1 MQVFEIKY
9 LTLSEIV
16 GINMI
21 DIVIKDSDLRK
32 AAEAGM
38 DEFVGIFVQ
47 TIKDAIGGE
56 LTAEAMQQLNSDQ
69 ITLLGYD
76 ILHEE
81 VMDGG
86 FIQLIHNGYG
96 GFIYKNPFAKAL
108 REWGL
113 RDLYRIINKS
123 HSYYNMYHERI
134 EQECTDEEFMALFEA
149 MPQFDD
155 CDDAFVE
162 GEEQFTAMVAA
173 YIDDHIEDF
182 AKIDKEQ

>member
-1 MQVFEIKY
+1 
-9 LTLSEIV
+9 
-16 GINMI
+16 MI

-47 TIKDAIGGE
+47 TIKEAIGGE

-76 ILHEE
+76 ILREE

-113 RDLYRIINKS
+113 RDLYRIINKKIGRAS
-123 HSYYNMYHERI
+123 CRER
-134 EQECTDEEFMALFEA
+134 
-149 MPQFDD
+149 
-155 CDDAFVE
+155 V
-162 GEEQFTAMVAA
+162 
-173 YIDDHIEDF
+173 
-182 AKIDKEQ
+182 